1 MSRPP
6 NKTEL
11 LTAIQKEYAALEN
24 LISSLTL
31 EQLFYSPASGAWSI
45 KDILAHLYEWQQMF
59 FTWYETGLRGEAP
72 TVPAPGY
79 KWSQLPAL
87 NQSIYE
93 KHQNL
98 SLQTVLTL
106 FRESHQKTVQFIHQL
121 SDADLTT
128 PGLYAWMNQNT
139 LLAYLKANTSS
150 HYIWAIKDCQKIL
163 KAQKLN
169 D

>member
-1 MSRPP
+1 MSRPL
-6 NKTEL
+6 NKSEL
-11 LTAIQKEYAALEN
+11 LAAIQKEYAALES
-24 LISSLTL
+24 LIGSLTP
-31 EQLFYSPASGAWSI
+31 EQLVFSPASSAWSI
-45 KDILAHLYEWQQMF
+45 KDILAHLFEWQQMF
-59 FTWYETGLRGEAP
+59 FTWYETGLRGETP

-79 KWSQLPAL
+79 KLRQLPAL

-98 SLQTVLTL
+98 SPHTVLTL
-106 FRESHQKTVQFIHQL
+106 FRESHKKTVQFIHQL

-150 HYIWAIKDCQKIL
+150 HYIWAIKDCKKIL
-163 KAQKLN
+163 KAQQI
-169 D
+169 